1 MRAKRKPDA
10 AGGPVPGSDAAGG
23 PVPGPDAARL
33 SALGLPADAGVT
45 QLRAARER
53 LATFLDSAPEDL
65 SEWAQA
71 QLAEADALLA
81 DLPGN
86 PAASSGTRPPKRAD
100 DDGTYVD
107 VAALDADTPSDPRA
121 TQAGARPAAS
131 ASQPTRR
138 PRALLPL
145 LGAAVALGMMWSVY
159 TLNDTSAALPAN
171 HPTATANPT
180 AVASATSA
188 APLDEAKIAALK
200 AKVAADPTDVVSLRA
215 IAEEYFRVSQFAD
228 AATWQ
233 AKVVELKPTDVD
245 SRLILGVAYFDDN
258 QFDNAKAQWLKAAE
272 LDPTSPDPHYN
283 LGFLYLSLDPP
294 DPAAAEAAWRRVIA
308 LAPGSE
314 IADTVESHIQSLDA
328 SPSPTPTPS
337 K

>member
-1 MRAKRKPDA
+1 MEESFLKKHWFSLVSLALVLA
-10 AGGPVPGSDAAGG
+10 ACAF
-23 PVPGPDAARL
+23 R
-33 SALGLPADAGVT
+33 ADAQQGRFELT
-45 QLRAARER
+45 PMIGYR
-53 LATFLDSAPEDL
+53 LNSDINET
-65 SEWAQA
+65 
-71 QLAEADALLA
+71 
-81 DLPGN
+81 
-86 PAASSGTRPPKRAD
+86 
-100 DDGTYVD
+100 D
-107 VAALDADTPSDPRA
+107 VARY
-121 TQAGARPAAS
+121 
-131 ASQPTRR
+131 SQ
-138 PRALLPL
+138 L
-145 LGAAVALGMMWSVY
+145 
-159 TLNDTSAALPAN
+159 
-171 HPTATANPT
+171 
-180 AVASATSA
+180 
-188 APLDEAKIAALK
+188 
-200 AKVAADPTDVVSLRA
+200 
-215 IAEEYFRVSQFAD
+215 QFAD